1 MNLAGLLEPVGRL
14 PEYQAALAALR
25 RAAPSA
31 PGFALRLPRAARTPV
46 AAALSHDQP
55 GPTLIIAA
63 RTDRAATVAE
73 ELAAWAPG
81 ARVLTFNEPNPLF
94 YEYGAWG
101 PRTIYAR
108 LNVLAALTGADHA
121 PEAPLIVVAS
131 ARALMSRTLPRRD
144 FAANTRS
151 LQPGQPLRVE
161 KTLEA
166 WLGAGYNSATI
177 VVEPGQ
183 FARRGGIIDIFPFAA
198 ALPARIELFGD
209 EIDTLRQFDPAS
221 QRSGGQLASLTITP
235 AREALPRYW
244 DPAWSVEAAAGEEEA
259 AAAGGRPA
267 IPNLEF
273 YLPRMVAPAGLL
285 EYLPERALVLVDDW
299 RELAATIEELEEQA
313 VALRAEQMAAGLVHA
328 DDPLP
333 YHPWAEVQDELASL
347 TPAPVVLA
355 APDDETQ
362 PVIDLGARFHP
373 GPRFG
378 GQLKHLL
385 DQLESLHRSADRT
398 IVVTRQSQRLAELWS
413 EQHPYLP
420 PADSVT
426 DLPPR
431 GEIMF
436 VPGALADGWRLDLPQ
451 PPEGGPAEALHLLT
465 DAEIFGWARPDA
477 VRARRR
483 ARPAARSPEAN
494 FADLSAGDYVVHMD
508 FGIGCFRGL
517 VTRAIEGLEREY
529 LLLEYDQGDEL
540 YVPIHQADRLT
551 RYIGVDENHA
561 PSLSRLGSADWITA
575 KSRTQVAVEAVAQDL
590 LALYAKRAAVGGHA
604 AGTDTVWQ
612 AELEASFPYVE
623 TDDQLRAIREVKA
636 DMESGRPMDRLICGD
651 VGYGKTEVA
660 LRAAFKAVMD
670 GSQVAVL
677 VPTTVLAQQHLHTFQ
692 ARLAPYPARVEML
705 SRFRTR
711 AEADAIIAEL
721 AEGKIDIV
729 IGTHRLV
736 QKDVVFKNL
745 GLVIIDEEQR
755 FGVTHKEYFK
765 KLRTEVDVL
774 TLTATPIPR
783 TLYLSLTGVRDISTI
798 NTPPEERLPV
808 ITHTGPFNERLVRQ
822 AILRELDRDGQ
833 VFFVHNRVQSIGVIR
848 NKLESIV
855 PEARLGIGHGQ
866 MDEHELARVM
876 DAFTAGEIDV
886 LLCTS
891 IIESGLDIPNANTLI
906 VDRADTFGLA
916 QLYQLRGRVGRGAAR
931 AYAFFF
937 TDRANRPTQEGYQRL
952 ETLAEQTD
960 LGAGYGIAMRDL
972 EMRGAGDIL
981 GVRQHGHIAAVG
993 FHLYTQ
999 LLGNA
1004 VRRLKAQ
1011 TGLNGAPLAATTGQA
1026 SDELA
1031 GELATLMS
1039 SAMAVDLPIAASLPA
1054 AYIADR
1060 DLRLRIYRRLAHTRA
1075 EALLAEAAQELAER
1089 FGPLPEPAENLLY
1102 QLRVKI
1108 LATRAGVSAI
1118 GSENGQIVLTTQPV
1132 GEVDQAYLGLQLGPG
1147 ARVSKNKVWL
1157 GRAANPRAPDAPWR
1171 AQLLEV
1177 LRQMARLARPEAA

>member
-1 MNLAGLLEPVGRL
+1 MNLDGLLPTLRGL
-14 PEYQAALAALR
+14 PEYQAALDNL
-25 RAAPSA
+25 RAATPGT
-31 PGFALRLPRAARTPV
+31 PGFALHLMRSARIPV
-46 AAALSHDQP
+46 AAAFSQE
-55 GPTLIIAA
+55 GPVTLVIAA
-63 RTDRAATVAE
+63 RADRAATVAE
-73 ELAAWAPG
+73 ELSAWAPN
-81 ARVLTFNEPNPLF
+81 ARVLSFLEPNPLF
-94 YEYGAWG
+94 YEYGTWG
-101 PRTIYAR
+101 PRTIQTR
-108 LNVLAALTGADHA
+108 LNVLAALTTPPASA
-121 PEAPLIVVAS
+121 EPPLVVVIS
-131 ARALMSRTLPRRD
+131 ARALMSRTLPQRE
-144 FAANTRS
+144 FLAHTRV
-151 LQPGQPLRVE
+151 LKAGQPFRVE
-161 KTLEA
+161 KTLES
-166 WLGAGYNSATI
+166 WVGAGYTNATI

-183 FARRGGIIDIFPFAA
+183 FARRGGIIDIYPIAA
-198 ALPARIELFGD
+198 DGPARIELFGE
-209 EIDTLRQFDPAS
+209 EIDTLRRFDPAS
-221 QRSGGQLASLTITP
+221 QRSGERLDSVTITP
-235 AREALPRYW
+235 AREALPGLW
-244 DPAWSVEAAAGEEEA
+244 NPDWTVEAADDEA
-259 AAAGGRPA
+259 PPTGDGL
-267 IPNLEF
+267 IVPNLEF
-273 YLPRMVAPAGLL
+273 YLPRMYAPAGLL

-299 RELAATIEELEEQA
+299 RELASTIEELEEQA
-313 VALRAEQMAAGLVHA
+313 VALRGEQIEAGLVRP

-333 YHPWAEVQDELASL
+333 YLPWAELQDELTSRA
-347 TPAPVVLA
+347 PAPVVLS
-355 APDDETQ
+355 APEDDNLPLIE
-362 PVIDLGARFHP
+362 LGARFHP
-373 GPRFG
+373 SPRFG
-378 GQLKHLL
+378 GQLKNLL
-385 DQLESLHRSADRT
+385 DQLEAFSRSSDRAV
-398 IVVTRQSQRLAELWS
+398 VVTRQSQRLAEMWG
-413 EQHPYLP
+413 EQQAYLA
-420 PADSVT
+420 PADHIFA
-426 DLPPR
+426 LPPR
-431 GEIMF
+431 GALVF
-436 VPGALADGWRLDLPQ
+436 VQGALADGWRLDLPE
-451 PPEGGPAEALHLLT
+451 PPEGGVAESLHLLT

-477 VRARRR
+477 ARARRR
-483 ARPAARSPEAN
+483 SRPAARSPEAPY
-494 FADLSAGDYVVHMD
+494 ADLSDGDYVVHMD
-508 FGIGCFRGL
+508 FGIGRFRGL
-517 VTRAIEGLEREY
+517 VTRAIENLEREY

-551 RYIGVDENHA
+551 RYVGVDENHA
-561 PSLSRLGSADWITA
+561 PALSRLGSADWITA
-575 KSRTQVAVEAVAQDL
+575 KSRTQQAVEAVAHDL

-604 AGTDTVWQ
+604 TAPDTVWQ

-623 TDDQLRAIREVKA
+623 TEDQLRAIREVKA
-636 DMESGRPMDRLICGD
+636 DMEAPRPMDRLICGD

-670 GSQVAVL
+670 GAQVAVL

-692 ARLAPYPARVEML
+692 TRLAPYPVKVEML

-711 AEADAIIAEL
+711 AEADDIVAQL
-721 AEGKIDIV
+721 AEGTIDIV

-848 NKLESIV
+848 NKLETIV
-855 PEARLGIGHGQ
+855 PEARVGIGHGQ
-866 MDEHELARVM
+866 MDEHELSRVM
-876 DAFTAGEIDV
+876 DSFTAGEIDV

-931 AYAFFF
+931 AYAYFF
-937 TDRANRPTQEGYQRL
+937 TDRRNKPTAEGYQRL

-1004 VRRLKAQ
+1004 VRRLKAAQ
-1011 TGLNGAPLAATTGQA
+1011 ARGGAPVAATTEETSGDLEA
-1026 SDELA
+1026 
-1031 GELATLMS
+1031 LMS
-1039 SAMAVDLPIAASLPA
+1039 SAIAVDLPIAASLPSS
-1054 AYIADR
+1054 YIGDR
-1060 DLRLRIYRRLAHTRA
+1060 DLRLRIYRRLAHTHEESQLDEIA
-1075 EALLAEAAQELAER
+1075 KELAER
-1089 FGPLPEPAENLLY
+1089 FGPLPESAQNLMF
-1102 QLRVKI
+1102 QLHVKI
-1108 LATRAGVSAI
+1108 LATDAGVSAI
-1118 GSENGQIVLTTQPV
+1118 GSDNGQIVLTTQPV

-1157 GRAANPRAPDAPWR
+1157 GRAANPRSADPTWR
-1171 AQLLEV
+1171 DQLLNV
-1177 LRQMARLARPEAA
+1177 LRQMGKLAHAAASGE